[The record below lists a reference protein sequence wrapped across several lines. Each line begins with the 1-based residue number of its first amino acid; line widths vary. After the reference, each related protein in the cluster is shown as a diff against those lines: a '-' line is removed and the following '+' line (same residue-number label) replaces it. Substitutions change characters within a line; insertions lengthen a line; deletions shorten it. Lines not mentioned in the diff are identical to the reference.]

1 MEAEHHLPRLVP
13 PTPRGSVSSR
23 PSVSSRVP
31 LLDLAF
37 HGDAVNPQRSLPY
50 DMPSS
55 RSRREE
61 EYMPP
66 NSSRVVST
74 NAASASLLRPTA
86 SWHVGNGSAS
96 SYEPA
101 PQQLGLSDESA
112 IMEASDPALFQAAV
126 EEHARRLGVD
136 PAQDA
141 AFLWLARE
149 SLVAPLPDGWYH
161 VTAAETGQP
170 YYYSEISGESRW
182 DHPSDDQFRQLF
194 RELKL
199 KQQQQGE
206 LFAFQA
212 QEQRMA
218 AYYDST
224 TSYQSGMAWQ
234 ESEPNQ
240 QQHYTPQMQT
250 AEAYYQDCEAT
261 ETPYK
266 TQQAQVYSPRGEEA
280 ESGDYAAPDTA
291 NPPVSRRQEASLR
304 SDSQAQL
311 TQQLKA
317 IEQRKAK
324 DDELLTEMQTEVAN
338 LKRRLSSRDEDLE
351 AAKSEITQLQ
361 KKLSEY
367 KQRLESNTKEHED
380 VLETNQS
387 LKKELAQARSKM
399 EGSSKEYEA
408 VLETNQTLIEELAL
422 TKVKLEEIRLKQS
435 GDADGVEGLQSQLAS
450 EQSSR
455 VQQEQQLEQKTKQL
469 SARTKELEAAK
480 TSIRQL
486 QEDLAKKRV
495 TDMKEDEETAAAA
508 ADAAAATIKAVGEQ
522 LAEKETE
529 LEAERAHGH
538 ALQQEIVQLNMNQ
551 AATKENL
558 KKLRAHAAEAEALR
572 QELET
577 VSASLTAAAEEKTA
591 LERQLEEQRTASAAR
606 LGEGE
611 DQHRTL
617 KREARALERELKN
630 QQGLAKER
638 DDEFAALKRLLESAE
653 AKLATQAQ
661 AIQAARQ
668 QAFAEAE
675 HAVRC
680 GSPACFE
687 EPVVT
692 EIIRQAHEEK
702 ARVAELYTQEM
713 LARRK
718 LHNRLMELQGNI
730 RVFCRVRP
738 IQPVELKSEQS
749 SLAVFF
755 RENDHESLDLIV
767 GGEVGDKGNHIGQKH
782 AFEFDHVFQQDSTQE
797 QVFEQTRALVVSALD
812 GFNVCIFAYGQTGSG
827 KTHTMEGP
835 ESDRGV
841 NFRALRE
848 LFTIRDER
856 MAAGNFECSL
866 KLSILEVYNE
876 TIVDLLEGGG
886 QAGGQPAAAAV
897 AKGLDVRV
905 GKTGVYVENLIDVEV
920 FNEGDVLD
928 LMKLGHSHR
937 SVGSHDVNE
946 HSSRSHLVLS
956 ITLETGF
963 NGEARRRVS
972 KLHLIDL
979 AGSERVSKT
988 AASGQRLK
996 EAQNINRSLS
1006 ALGDVIAAL
1015 GASSKHVPYRNS
1027 KLTFLLQD
1035 SLSGNSKVLMFV
1047 NVSPVQWNAWETL
1060 CSLNFAA
1067 RCRSVALGQAK
1078 AATATTSSSAPAS
1091 GNGMHATMSM
1101 SAMTTSNGGNRAPPT
1116 SIRQPPTSAPKTMT
1130 NRPGNGP

>member
-1 MEAEHHLPRLVP
+1 MEAEHHLPRLVQS
-13 PTPRGSVSSR
+13 TPRGSVSPRS
-23 PSVSSRVP
+23 SVSSRVP

-66 NSSRVVST
+66 NSSRVAST

-170 YYYSEISGESRW
+170 YYYNEISGESRW

-194 RELKL
+194 RELKI

-206 LFAFQA
+206 RFALQA

-218 AYYDST
+218 AYYAST
-224 TSYQSGMAWQ
+224 TSYQSSMAWQ

-250 AEAYYQDCEAT
+250 TGAYYQDYEST

-266 TQQAQVYSPRGEEA
+266 TQQAQVYSPRGEAA

-291 NPPVSRRQEASLR
+291 NPPVNRRQEASPR

-311 TQQLKA
+311 ARQLQA

-324 DDELLTEMQTEVAN
+324 DDELLTEVQAEVAN

-351 AAKSEITQLQ
+351 EAKSEITQLQ
-361 KKLSEY
+361 KKVGEY
-367 KQRLESNTKEHED
+367 KQRLETNTKEHED

-387 LKKELAQARSKM
+387 LKKELTQARSKV

-408 VLETNQTLIEELAL
+408 VLETNQTLIEELEL
-422 TKVKLEEIRLKQS
+422 TKGKLEEIRLKQS
-435 GDADGVEGLQSQLAS
+435 GDADDVEGLQSQLAS
-450 EQSSR
+450 EQSAR

-469 SARTKELEAAK
+469 SAMTKELEVAK

-495 TDMKEDEETAAAA
+495 TDMKENEEAATAA

-522 LAEKETE
+522 LGEKEKE
-529 LEAERAHGH
+529 LEAERARSH
-538 ALQQEIVQLNMNQ
+538 ALQQEIVQLNMKQ
-551 AATKENL
+551 AAAKENL
-558 KKLRAHAAEAEALR
+558 KKLHAHTAEAEGLR

-577 VSASLTAAAEEKTA
+577 VSASLMAATEEKSA
-591 LERQLEEQRTASAAR
+591 LERQLEEQKTASAAR
-606 LGEGE
+606 LSEGE

-638 DDEFAALKRLLESAE
+638 DGEFAALKRSLESAE
-653 AKLATQAQ
+653 AKLASQAQ

-675 HAVRC
+675 QA
-680 GSPACFE
+680 SA
-687 EPVVT
+687 
-692 EIIRQAHEEK
+692 EIIRQAQEEK

-767 GGEVGDKGNHIGQKH
+767 GGEGDKGNHIGQKH

-886 QAGGQPAAAAV
+886 QAGGQPAAAAL

-1078 AATATTSSSAPAS
+1078 AATATASSSAPAS

-1101 SAMTTSNGGNRAPPT
+1101 SAMTTSNGGGRAPPT
-1116 SIRQPPTSAPKTMT
+1116 SMRQPPTSVTKTMT
-1130 NRPGNGP
+1130 SRPGNDP